1 MNKIVSKLR
10 EIKILLNEDKL
21 AAEGARYMK
30 SITPIRSGN
39 AKRKTTS
46 NKNVIEANYPYAKRL
61 DEGWSQQNQIGLIQP
76 TIDHLEELIKKGA
89 I

>member
-21 AAEGARYMK
+21 ATEGAKYMK

-46 NKNVIEANYPYAKRL
+46 NKNVIEANYP
-61 DEGWSQQNQIGLIQP
+61 
-76 TIDHLEELIKKGA
+76 
-89 I
+89 